1 MDETKDNQIKKSW
14 RIPHSERIMR
24 VINSFSLTE
33 KVIFY
38 TFVGIFIASG
48 ISLLYQVNK
57 SFMVEVPDY
66 GGTLVEGVVGSPRF
80 INPLLATSDTD
91 KDLTSLI
98 YSGLMKVGT
107 DGNLIADLA
116 ESYTISDDGLTY
128 DFILKDNV
136 YFHDGTKVTADD
148 IVFTIERAQSPT
160 LLSPRKVNW
169 DGVKVEKINEKEVAF
184 TLKQPYSPFI
194 QNTTLGI
201 LPKHIWS
208 KTTLEEFPFSQFN
221 TKPVGSGEYK
231 VDSITYASS
240 GLPSE
245 YHLESFNKYALGQP
259 YITNLVIKS
268 YQTEND
274 IIDAYKS
281 RSIESLHSI
290 SPKDLPDLKIKS
302 EDVMLSPL
310 PRIFGVFFNQNAAP
324 VLVYKEVR
332 QALAAGTD
340 KQAIID
346 SVIGGYGQAIDS
358 PVPKDTIAGKVAST
372 TKSNRVEEAK
382 EILTKAGWKQ
392 NSNGIFQKSDKK
404 STVTLSFSISTGD
417 APELKDAA
425 TLLEQQWR
433 AIGANVTVKIFE
445 VGDLNQNIIRPRKYD
460 ALLFGEVVG
469 KDLDL
474 YPFWHSSQRNSPG
487 LNIALYTN
495 IKADKLLE
503 SIRKTTS
510 VAQQKAS
517 LESLNKEIK
526 NDIPAVFTYSPYFI
540 YIIPNRVRNVNIG
553 TPTTPSERFSD
564 VREWYIETNNVWK
577 ILAKDKI
584 KN

>member
-1 MDETKDNQIKKSW
+1 MDEIKDKPIKKSW
-14 RIPHSERIMR
+14 RIPHSERTMR

-33 KVIFY
+33 KMIFY
-38 TFVGIFIASG
+38 GFVTLFIVSG

-107 DGNLIADLA
+107 NGELLPDLA

-128 DFILKDNV
+128 DFILKDNI

-148 IVFTIERAQSPT
+148 VAFTIERAQDGS
-160 LLSPRKVNW
+160 LLSPRKANW
-169 DGVKVEKINEKEVAF
+169 DGVRVEKISETEISF
-184 TLKQPYSPFI
+184 SLKQPYSPFI

-208 KTTLEEFPFSQFN
+208 KTTIEEFPFSQFN

-231 VDSITYASS
+231 ISSIAYASS

-245 YHLESFNKYALGQP
+245 YHLESFSKYALGRA
-259 YITNLVIKS
+259 YITTLVIKS
-268 YQTEND
+268 YQNESV
-274 IIDAYKS
+274 IIDAHKNGD
-281 RSIESLHSI
+281 IESLHSI
-290 SPKDLPDLKIKS
+290 SPKQLGNLQVKS
-302 EDVMLSPL
+302 EDVILSPL
-310 PRIFGVFFNQNAAP
+310 PRIFGVFFNQNVAP
-324 VLVYKEVR
+324 ILVYKEVR
-332 QALAAGTD
+332 QALSLAAD
-340 KQAIID
+340 RQAIID
-346 SVIGGYGQAIDS
+346 SVIGGYGQPIDS
-358 PVPKDTIAGKVAST
+358 PVPKGTIAD
-372 TKSNRVEEAK
+372 KSEVFANPNRVEEAK
-382 EILTKAGWKQ
+382 TILVKAGWKQ
-392 NSNGIFQKSDKK
+392 NSNGIFQKTDKK

-425 TLLEQQWR
+425 TLLAQQWKDM
-433 AIGANVTVKIFE
+433 GADVTVKVFE
-445 VGDLNQNIIRPRKYD
+445 IGDLNQNIIRPRKYD
-460 ALLFGEVVG
+460 ALLFGEIVG

-474 YPFWHSSQRNSPG
+474 YPFWHSSQRNPPG

-495 IKADKLLE
+495 IKADKILE
-503 SIRKTTS
+503 NIRKTTIQS
-510 VAQQKAS
+510 QQKTLLDS
-517 LESLNKEIK
+517 FNKEIK

-540 YIIPNRVRNVNIG
+540 YIVPKKVHNVNIG
-553 TPTTPSERFSD
+553 VPTTPSERFSD
-564 VREWYIETNNVWK
+564 IREWYIETNNVWK
-577 ILAKDKI
+577 IFAQQK
-584 KN
+584 